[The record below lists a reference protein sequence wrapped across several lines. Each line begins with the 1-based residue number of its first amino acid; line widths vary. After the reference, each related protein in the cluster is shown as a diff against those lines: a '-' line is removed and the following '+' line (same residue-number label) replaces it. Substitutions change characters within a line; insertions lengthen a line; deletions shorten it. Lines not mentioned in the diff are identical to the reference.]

1 MKLFAAVFAVLLCT
15 ASFAENLIQN
25 GDFSQGLKFWGVS
38 SKKIQIS
45 ATVTTPDGKKA
56 VCLPTHSTIKQYV
69 KLEPDTDY
77 ELTYMIKGENIVP
90 TKPSNSGGCI
100 VFNAGKVW
108 DRSTPAP
115 RNARMTGTFDWK
127 KHTYRFNSSKFKNQ
141 KLSIIPSINAKGR
154 CYFADLKLV
163 KVAK

>member
-1 MKLFAAVFAVLLCT
+1 MLCAV
-15 ASFAENLIQN
+15 SFAENLIKN
-25 GDFSQGLKFWGVS
+25 GDFAQGLKFWNVS
-38 SKKIQIS
+38 NKEIQIS
-45 ATVTTPDGKKA
+45 ATVTAPDGKKA
-56 VCLPTHSTIKQYV
+56 VCLPNNSTIAQSV

-90 TKPSNSGGCI
+90 TKRTNSGGCM
-100 VFNAGKVW
+100 VMNSGKVW

-141 KLSIIPSINAKGR
+141 PLSILPSINAKGK

-163 KVAK
+163 KAAK